1 MASNT
6 RREAPDA
13 ARPLL
18 RWVGATIAAM
28 ACTLAGWY
36 LPLPFRL
43 AALPFAVAGFILG
56 ALTSL
61 RAFGNPA
68 AGVLKLAAPVAT
80 AACGLIAV
88 LLAGQLVFLG
98 PSLQYQQCRT
108 DALTLRSEAACTQD
122 FRNQLDPTNQGASRE

>member
-6 RREAPDA
+6 RPEAPDA

-18 RWVGATIAAM
+18 HWVGATVVAM
-28 ACTLAGWY
+28 ACTLTGWY

-43 AALPFAVAGFILG
+43 AGLPFAVAGFVLG
-56 ALTSL
+56 LLTSL
-61 RAFGNPA
+61 KAFGNPA

-80 AACGLIAV
+80 AACGLVAL

-98 PSLQYQQCRT
+98 PALQYQQCLE

-122 FRNQLDPTNQGASRE
+122 FTDRLNPGE

>member
-1 MASNT
+1 MAGNT
-6 RREAPDA
+6 PRDAPDT
-13 ARPLL
+13 ARPL
-18 RWVGATIAAM
+18 RGWVAATLVAM

-43 AALPFAVAGFILG
+43 AGLPFAVAGFVLG
-56 ALTSL
+56 LLTSL
-61 RAFGNPA
+61 KAFGNPA
-68 AGVLKLAAPVAT
+68 AGALRLAVPVAT
-80 AACGLIAV
+80 VACGLIAL

-122 FRNQLDPTNQGASRE
+122 FRNELDPAR

>member
-6 RREAPDA
+6 RRDAPDA

-18 RWVGATIAAM
+18 PWVGATVVAM

-43 AALPFAVAGFILG
+43 AGLPFAVAGFVLG
-56 ALTSL
+56 VLTSL
-61 RAFGNPA
+61 KAFGNPA
-68 AGVLKLAAPVAT
+68 AGMLRLAVPVAT
-80 AACGLIAV
+80 VACGLVAV

-98 PSLQYQQCRT
+98 PSLQYQQCRA
-108 DALTLRSEAACTQD
+108 DALTLRSETACTQD
-122 FRNQLDPTNQGASRE
+122 FRDHLAPNESRIVP